1 MILKSFQLRKIN
13 FRINRL
19 ILFYGKNEGYKDQEI
34 ENLNK
39 NISNISNYE
48 QKEIIENSTEFLENI
63 FTNSLFDEKRFIII
77 NRVNDKILKLIE
89 EISHKDIGENIILIN
104 SNNLDKKSKLRSFFE
119 KDKNAV
125 CTAFYPDNNE
135 TLLKIANS
143 YLKEKK
149 INISYSNLN
158 LIVNKCN
165 EDRGILLEELNKLI
179 LFSSGGKPINEDT
192 IKKLT
197 NISENHDITSLID
210 QCLAKNK
217 KNIIR
222 IINENNFSNEDC
234 IQITRIFLLKTKKIY
249 SLSSLFE
256 KNNNIELTISSSK
269 PPVFWKDKEITKQQI
284 YNWNSNNLRQLIYNL
299 GELELLIKKNVNNS
313 INIVT
318 NFLLE
323 QAS

>member
-1 MILKSFQLRKIN
+1 M
-13 FRINRL
+13 
-19 ILFYGKNEGYKDQEI
+19 
-34 ENLNK
+34 
-39 NISNISNYE
+39 
-48 QKEIIENSTEFLENI
+48 
-63 FTNSLFDEKRFIII
+63 
-77 NRVNDKILKLIE
+77 
-89 EISHKDIGENIILIN
+89 
-104 SNNLDKKSKLRSFFE
+104 
-119 KDKNAV
+119 
-125 CTAFYPDNNE
+125 
-135 TLLKIANS
+135 LKIATS